1 METSKLQYIPA
12 GDSAMII
19 RTGNDISLATNLLV
33 QKMLLLIERQNISG
47 VVELVPAYNE
57 LLVYYKAEIIDYKT
71 LLKQLRHAESQMENI
86 ANPEAAQ
93 LYIPVLYGGEAGPD
107 LEEVAQ
113 NNGFSTSEVIR
124 RHTGNTYPVYML
136 GFAPGFCYLG
146 GMDEQLAT
154 PRKREPRLKIPA
166 GSVGIA
172 GAQTGIYPI
181 DSPGG
186 WQIIGQTPLKL
197 FNLERQPP
205 FLIRAGDQVNFYAI
219 DKVDFLK
226 IQIAFEAD
234 NFNPETP
241 PGR

>member
-1 METSKLQYIPA
+1 METSKLQYISA

-19 RTGNDISLATNLLV
+19 KTGNDISPATNLLV

-71 LLKQLRHAESQMENI
+71 LLKQLYLAESQMENI
-86 ANPEAAQ
+86 AIPEATQ
-93 LYIPVLYGGEAGPD
+93 LYIPVLYGGETGPD

-113 NNGFSTSEVIR
+113 CSGFSTKEVIR

-136 GFAPGFCYLG
+136 GFVPGFCYLG

-154 PRKREPRLKIPA
+154 PRKHEPRLKIPA

-197 FNLERQPP
+197 FNPEREPS

-219 DKVDFLK
+219 DKVDFRK
-226 IQIAFEAD
+226 IQNTFEAGY
-234 NFNPETP
+234 FSPETP

>member
-1 METSKLQYIPA
+1 MQYIPA
-12 GDSAMII
+12 GDAAMII
-19 RTGNDISLATNLLV
+19 KTGNDISPETNLLV
-33 QKMLLLIERQNISG
+33 HKMLLLIERQNISG

-71 LLKQLRHAESQMENI
+71 LLMQLHLAESQMKNI
-86 ANPEAAQ
+86 AIPETTQ
-93 LYIPVLYGGEAGPD
+93 LYIPVLYGGETGPD

-113 NNGFSTSEVIR
+113 YCGFSTKEVIR
-124 RHTGNTYPVYML
+124 KHTENTCLVYML

-154 PRKREPRLKIPA
+154 PRKPEPRLKIPA

-197 FNLERQPP
+197 FNPERQQP
-205 FLIRAGDQVNFYAI
+205 FLISVGDQINFYAI
-219 DKVDFLK
+219 DKVDFK
-226 IQIAFEAD
+226 TIQNAFESG